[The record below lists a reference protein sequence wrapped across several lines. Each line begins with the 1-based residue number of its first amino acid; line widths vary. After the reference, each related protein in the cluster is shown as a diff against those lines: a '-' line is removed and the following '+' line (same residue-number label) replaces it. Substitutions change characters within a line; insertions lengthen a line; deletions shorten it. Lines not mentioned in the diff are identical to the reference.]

1 MAYRWK
7 PAGWP
12 FLLAPPPTLDQNKST
27 FRIVFPS
34 ENQIK
39 PLCFSLC
46 DGQKMKIKKDI
57 DGNDTIALNY
67 EMMFVIFPTNYS
79 KASPLTL
86 PKRDLW

>member
-1 MAYRWK
+1 
-7 PAGWP
+7 
-12 FLLAPPPTLDQNKST
+12 
-27 FRIVFPS
+27 
-34 ENQIK
+34 
-39 PLCFSLC
+39 
-46 DGQKMKIKKDI
+46 MKIKKDI